1 MVCVT
6 NSPTEWASE
15 RVSDW
20 VGGRVS
26 WWVGGRVSEQ
36 VGCIGGFTYK
46 KYPSNTIDSTTES
59 YINTTEWSNGTE
71 W

>member
-1 MVCVT
+1 M
-6 NSPTEWASE
+6 
-15 RVSDW
+15 
-20 VGGRVS
+20 
-26 WWVGGRVSEQ
+26 SEQ

-71 W
+71 